1 MTDFEPSEEVISGLT
16 ADVYFQRTIDIL
28 RLEQINP
35 ITTMEF
41 FPFRTGVLCGA
52 REAEALLSRV
62 LSGVEAEVWTIG
74 EGEHMDSREVVLRVT
89 APYQSYGL
97 YETALCGI
105 LAHQSGWATAAA
117 ECAAAAGRIPVISF
131 GARHAHPSVAPIM
144 DYAAV
149 TGGCRGCSTVKGAA
163 LAGIKP
169 SGTIPHALVL
179 IMGDTVKATEAF
191 DKYIDTEVPRVALV
205 DTFKDEAEESLRV
218 AEALGRHLS
227 WVRLDT
233 PWERGGVTPELVCE
247 VRHRLDLA
255 GFKRIKIF
263 ISGGITVERI
273 LKFVAA
279 GAPVDGFGV
288 GSYISGA
295 APIDFTADI
304 HEIDGRPIAKRGRL
318 PGITNN
324 PRLKRII

>member
-1 MTDFEPSEEVISGLT
+1 MNDFEPSQEVLSGLT

-28 RLEQINP
+28 KHEETNP
-35 ITTMEF
+35 VTTMEF
-41 FPFRTGVLCGA
+41 FPSRAGVLCGI

-74 EGEHMDSREVVLRVT
+74 EGERMASKEVVLRIK
-89 APYQSYGL
+89 APYISYGL
-97 YETALCGI
+97 YETALCGT
-105 LAHQSGWATAAA
+105 LAQNSGWATAAS

-131 GARHAHPSVAPIM
+131 GARHVHPSVAPVM

-149 TGGCRGCSTVKGAA
+149 TGGCRGCSTVKGAE

-179 IMGDTVKATEAF
+179 LLGDTVKATEAF
-191 DKYIDTEVPRVALV
+191 DEFVDPEVPRVSLV
-205 DTFKDEAEESLRV
+205 DTFKDEAEEALRV

-233 PWERGGVTPELVCE
+233 PRERGGVTPELVRE

-255 GFKRIKIF
+255 GFSRIKIF
-263 ISGGITVERI
+263 VSGGISVERI
-273 LKFVAA
+273 REFVAA

-295 APIDFTADI
+295 PPNDFTADI
-304 HEIDGRPIAKRGRL
+304 HEIDGRPVAKRGRL
-318 PGITNN
+318 PGVTDN
-324 PRLKRII
+324 PRLKRVI